1 MNLNRENAEKIH
13 ELITAM
19 FDQVNEVLF
28 IVNSATDV
36 AFRQKTQRVFAT
48 VIAELDLEVLEPIY
62 RQFPELRPPD
72 MDAVGD
78 TT

>member
-1 MNLNRENAEKIH
+1 MNRENAEKIH
-13 ELITAM
+13 ALITAM
-19 FDQVNEVLF
+19 FDQANEVLF
-28 IVNSATDV
+28 IVNNASDV
-36 AFRQKTQRVFAT
+36 DFRQKTQRVFAT

-72 MDAVGD
+72 MDPVGG